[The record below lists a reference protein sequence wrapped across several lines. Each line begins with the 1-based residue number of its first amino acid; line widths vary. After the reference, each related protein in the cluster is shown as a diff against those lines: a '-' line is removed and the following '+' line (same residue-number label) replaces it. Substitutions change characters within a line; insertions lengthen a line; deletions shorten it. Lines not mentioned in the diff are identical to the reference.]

1 MQVKTGELLT
11 SRKSGQTNV
20 KVAQV
25 RKDVVMLHNTTSD
38 KRWWT
43 NRDNLSKSYISTR

>member
-25 RKDVVMLHNTTSD
+25 RKDTVMLHNTTSD
-38 KRWWT
+38 RRWWT
-43 NRDNLSKSYISTR
+43 DRSNLGKSYVSTR